1 MFCCAFIGKMIGF
14 IDSRSTYFNCEHEEA
29 IFNQSQ
35 CQLIQLK
42 MYGDWGVLVQKICDD
57 VIGCSELKATAAH
70 SKTRCKISW
79 SQ

>member
-14 IDSRSTYFNCEHEEA
+14 IDSRSTYYFNCEHEEA

-42 MYGDWGVLVQKICDD
+42 MYGDWGFWFRKSVMM
-57 VIGCSELKATAAH
+57 
-70 SKTRCKISW
+70 
-79 SQ
+79 